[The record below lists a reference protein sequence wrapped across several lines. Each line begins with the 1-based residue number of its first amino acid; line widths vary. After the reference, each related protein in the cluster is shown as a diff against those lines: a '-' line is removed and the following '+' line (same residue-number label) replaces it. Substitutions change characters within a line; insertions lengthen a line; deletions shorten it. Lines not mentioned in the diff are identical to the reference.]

1 MAAQADDLDLIN
13 LNDPNHRLKQ
23 FIKYQ
28 NTENLA
34 AVQLRNDLA
43 EKERIENAKKER
55 LEQQKRRDSTY
66 ARALADA

>member
-1 MAAQADDLDLIN
+1 MIN

-34 AVQLRNDLA
+34 AVQLRSDLA
-43 EKERIENAKKER
+43 EKASIEKAKKVR
-55 LEQQKRRDSTY
+55 LEQQKRD
-66 ARALADA
+66 AAEKKALADALA